1 MLGVTKIFLKFFKRF
16 QNPPATHEIK
26 PQNNFKKPK
35 ISITNIKENF
45 KEMFVFRKHLLTCL
59 SIKLMSDIFK
69 QGILDFLSMSTF

>member
-1 MLGVTKIFLKFFKRF
+1 MLGVTKIFPKFFKRF

-35 ISITNIKENF
+35 ICITNIKENF
-45 KEMFVFRKHLLTCL
+45 KEMFVFRKH
-59 SIKLMSDIFK
+59 LMSDIFK